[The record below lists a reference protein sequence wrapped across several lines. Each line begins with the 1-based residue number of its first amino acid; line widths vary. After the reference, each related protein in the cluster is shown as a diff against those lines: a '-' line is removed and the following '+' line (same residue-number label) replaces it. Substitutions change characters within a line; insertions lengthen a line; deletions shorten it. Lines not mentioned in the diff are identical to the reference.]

1 MQWLSTW
8 HLANALWNRHVSK
21 APGDD
26 KLKSK
31 LLCSGH
37 TESSFWFSPFP
48 SQPCLLL
55 QAPCPS
61 HSSSN
66 KSAITYPS
74 GLPHPT
80 FSSADKLLLLQISS
94 AVFSE
99 KPSLKLSSQLR
110 VKSYVEAI
118 LFYFLTGCTKIKE
131 TSKYFNFPV
140 LSPVPIVDK
149 ALRKDLLDEWMTLF
163 NHYDHSIK
171 SVPLWT
177 HFTDSDTDFRKMKG
191 LRVPWLNSAARY
203 QIQECLLPFFPSCH
217 SCGCLTIWGWLDKQL
232 GKQQESPL

>member
-8 HLANALWNRHVSK
+8 HLANALWKRHVSK

-37 TESSFWFSPFP
+37 AESSFWFSSFP

-80 FSSADKLLLLQISS
+80 LSSADKLLLLQISS

-118 LFYFLTGCTKIKE
+118 LFSFLTGCTKIKE